1 LAQPALGVPVSLHCA
16 NPFSFDEM
24 VLAAKGLA
32 ALPLSPAFTNCNYPP
47 GSRPF
52 FLLIFW
58 LYGCKDTKYFKR
70 KKAKR

>member
-1 LAQPALGVPVSLHCA
+1 
-16 NPFSFDEM
+16 M